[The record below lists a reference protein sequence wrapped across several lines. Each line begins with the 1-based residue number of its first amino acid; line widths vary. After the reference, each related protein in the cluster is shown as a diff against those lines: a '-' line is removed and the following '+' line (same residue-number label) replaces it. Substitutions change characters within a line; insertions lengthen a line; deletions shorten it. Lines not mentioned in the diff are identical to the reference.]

1 MWFWD
6 WVIHSWD
13 SLHPWMRVVISLLGF
28 PWVAWIIDSGV
39 RVFNAL
45 ISKQKGKEYR
55 QRRLSLLLKALVVR
69 VFNSIRKTV
78 RFGLSYWFPKK
89 VKWDKFY
96 IKICRNNIGSY
107 YWNLLDED
115 HFEILTPLW
124 SSYTS
129 LTECKRD
136 IEEYLSPYTTINTIY
151 EDWVEFIE
159 IRAEHITEEFILEL
173 HKIFNPELYR

>member
-6 WVIHSWD
+6 WVIHSWE

-28 PWVAWIIDSGV
+28 QWVAWIIDSGV

-89 VKWDKFY
+89 VKWKKYY
-96 IKICRNNIGSY
+96 IKIWKSTWWYVRSIQ
-107 YWNLLDED
+107 DEYNKTMFYAKLSD
-115 HFEILTPLW
+115 HD
-124 SSYTS
+124 S
-129 LTECKRD
+129 LTECKWEID
-136 IEEYLSPYTTINTIY
+136 KYLSPYTKIQTTYDNGA
-151 EDWVEFIE
+151 EFIE
-159 IRAEHITEEFILEL
+159 IRSSHITQEL
-173 HKIFNPELYR
+173 IDDMNKKLNP